1 MPNLIARLRRKL
13 RTSRPSDESPQSLET
28 ASIEGPPFSPAKRR
42 HELTPSPSRRTS
54 VSNCIIE
61 GTFFDRLPA
70 ELRNQIYLAAFG
82 DRTLHI
88 ELQYSN
94 RLLAPGPRT
103 ALDHVNQTP
112 VEMNTRPGWHWW
124 SCVCHR
130 HQRIEHFY
138 DDCRRGAIWTQ
149 CPHCSRDTPGKCFL
163 GVMGWLLTSRRA

>member
-88 ELQYSN
+88 ELQYIASATAIN
-94 RLLAPGPRT
+94 ELSISTTTAEEERYGHNART
-103 ALDHVNQTP
+103 ALEIRLEN
-112 VEMNTRPGWHWW
+112 
-124 SCVCHR
+124 
-130 HQRIEHFY
+130 
-138 DDCRRGAIWTQ
+138 A
-149 CPHCSRDTPGKCFL
+149 FL
-163 GVMGWLLTSRRA
+163 E